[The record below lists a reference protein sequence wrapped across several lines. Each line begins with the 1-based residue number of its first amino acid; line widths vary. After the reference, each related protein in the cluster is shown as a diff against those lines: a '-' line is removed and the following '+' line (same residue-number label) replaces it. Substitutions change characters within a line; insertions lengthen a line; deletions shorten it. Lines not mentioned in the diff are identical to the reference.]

1 MFYAMIVL
9 ATLFAGTSMAQNAPV
24 NPVLYEVFDLAAQKA
39 EVPTK
44 LLYSICWAES
54 HLKQDAYAHNDGL
67 ADNHAFGAC
76 QILYKTAIE
85 MGMKKDSKCERDFRS
100 ETEFSVAGIKLPE
113 GHKSLPR
120 TEKTC
125 RLFSVYNS
133 AYYAGLYLKKKLKQY
148 DNSWIS
154 GIAAYNT
161 GTLKVC
167 KTGFVYRAKDQKVLY
182 TCQKGGLLNQKY
194 VDKILG
200 FVSNNFQ
207 DEKE

>member
-1 MFYAMIVL
+1 MRLLLLIILVL
-9 ATLFAGTSMAQNAPV
+9 ANKAEAQNI
-24 NPVLYEVFDLAAQKA
+24 NPMAYEIVTLAAEKA
-39 EVPTK
+39 EVPAK
-44 LLYSICWAES
+44 LLYAICWAES

-85 MGMKKDSKCERDFRS
+85 MGMKKDPKCERDFR
-100 ETEFSVAGIKLPE
+100 TAKQLTAAGINLPE
-113 GHKSLPR
+113 GHGPLDR

-125 RLFSVYNS
+125 KLFSVYNS
-133 AYYAGLYLKKKLKQY
+133 AYYAGKYLKKKLEQY

-154 GIAAYNT
+154 AIAAYNT
-161 GTLKVC
+161 GSLKIC

-200 FVSNNFQ
+200 FISNNFQ
-207 DEKE
+207 E